1 MTAWCTR
8 LGTVGSATAAGLWGG
23 FRNRSISRRNSLS
36 VRLHFI
42 GGAHSTKNDNGPAV
56 FDHACQS
63 GIEGI
68 VSKRLDPNAVWTVK
82 GLAQKSERSRAP

>member
-1 MTAWCTR
+1 
-8 LGTVGSATAAGLWGG
+8 
-23 FRNRSISRRNSLS
+23 LS

>member
-1 MTAWCTR
+1 
-8 LGTVGSATAAGLWGG
+8 
-23 FRNRSISRRNSLS
+23 
-36 VRLHFI
+36 
-42 GGAHSTKNDNGPAV
+42 V